1 MRQPSPGHGPATTEC
16 PPASAAPLRPV
27 PLLMPAD
34 MAPLSSTHL
43 MPSAG
48 SDTGPLRSAG
58 ADAGRLRP
66 AGTDTSPLRPAG
78 TDTAPPRPVPM
89 GKMAWMQYKEDYCCA
104 PTLAQATPPK
114 SGLSFQSSFLH

>member
-1 MRQPSPGHGPATTEC
+1 
-16 PPASAAPLRPV
+16 
-27 PLLMPAD
+27 MPAD

-66 AGTDTSPLRPAG
+66 AGTDTSPLRP
-78 TDTAPPRPVPM
+78 VPM
-89 GKMAWMQYKEDYCCA
+89 GQMAWMQYKEDYCCA